1 MSRLMYSVVSG
12 VWVCLAGICAFG
24 PGTTIASTPQTQY
37 TTTRIPAPDPQVGGR
52 WGERVASAGDINR
65 DGVPDFF
72 VGEPSYT
79 SGSLTTAGRVY
90 LIEGKTGK
98 PLYHI
103 DSPEP
108 QAKAKFGFFI
118 SIPGDLNRDG
128 KNDIVIGTDQ
138 QTVAGRV
145 GQGKAWAFSGAN
157 GKLLYELNDPNPQGT
172 ATDTARFGSRIGSA
186 GDLTGDGVPDLI
198 VGASNQDVPSGC
210 GAVSP
215 TPVGCHKHQGQAF
228 IFDGA
233 TGRLIRTLNLPSED
247 QVQPTCTSSC
257 GSFGLAVQSPGD
269 VNGDGVPD
277 QLVDGGSANGGVGR
291 MYVFSGKTGQ
301 LMRKIDDP
309 TPQPGAVFGFQDVA
323 PLTPGDVNHDGGADI
338 FGNGFAQDGSSGKEQ
353 GRAWIF
359 EGRTGRVLHELKDP
373 HPQQGGQFAF
383 SAAMTDYN
391 KDGTPDIYVGKAP
404 HDIPPFENGGTYI
417 YDGKTGKLLKSLEL
431 PPADAQPGSDTNG
444 GPSLGFTDAAPG
456 DLNHDGQPDY
466 IAGAPFEDV
475 GANKDQGVVY
485 LFLSSDKTRPS
496 KPRIAGPRH
505 SSSRK
510 RLTFRFTARDADN
523 PLRELRFRC
532 AFDRHRLHPCKS
544 RISKRLAAGRHT
556 LQVQAQDI
564 AGNRSPIKKI
574 KVVVTTR

>member
-52 WGERVASAGDINR
+52 WGERVASAGDINH

-72 VGEPSYT
+72 VGEPSYA

-118 SIPGDLNRDG
+118 SVPGDLNRDG

-145 GQGKAWAFSGAN
+145 GQGRAWAFSGAN

-215 TPVGCHKHQGQAF
+215 TPPNCHKHQGQAF
-228 IFDGA
+228 IFNGA
-233 TGRLIRTLNLPSED
+233 TGTLIRTLNLPSED
-247 QVQPTCTSSC
+247 QVKPPCTSSC
-257 GSFGLAVQSPGD
+257 GTFGLAVQSVPGEP
-269 VNGDGVPD
+269 GPAS
-277 QLVDGGSANGGVGR
+277 GSSPSA
-291 MYVFSGKTGQ
+291 
-301 LMRKIDDP
+301 P
-309 TPQPGAVFGFQDVA
+309 TRQRQPSVVCLGAADRPGAVAG
-323 PLTPGDVNHDGGADI
+323 GDHRRGDHRRAH
-338 FGNGFAQDGSSGKEQ
+338 SSGSEHQ
-353 GRAWIF
+353 DRQPADQ
-359 EGRTGRVLHELKDP
+359 LA
-373 HPQQGGQFAF
+373 GQLRI
-383 SAAMTDYN
+383 
-391 KDGTPDIYVGKAP
+391 GIRR
-404 HDIPPFENGGTYI
+404 
-417 YDGKTGKLLKSLEL
+417 
-431 PPADAQPGSDTNG
+431 PADAT
-444 GPSLGFTDAAPG
+444 
-456 DLNHDGQPDY
+456 
-466 IAGAPFEDV
+466 
-475 GANKDQGVVY
+475 
-485 LFLSSDKTRPS
+485 
-496 KPRIAGPRH
+496 
-505 SSSRK
+505 SR
-510 RLTFRFTARDADN
+510 
-523 PLRELRFRC
+523 RC
-532 AFDRHRLHPCKS
+532 ADRN
-544 RISKRLAAGRHT
+544 T
-556 LQVQAQDI
+556 
-564 AGNRSPIKKI
+564 
-574 KVVVTTR
+574 